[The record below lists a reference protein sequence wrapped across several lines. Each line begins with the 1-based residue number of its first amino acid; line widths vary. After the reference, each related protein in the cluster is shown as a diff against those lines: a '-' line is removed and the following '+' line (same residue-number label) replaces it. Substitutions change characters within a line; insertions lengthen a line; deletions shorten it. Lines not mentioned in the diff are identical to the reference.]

1 MRAARPETG
10 STVAPLH
17 ASLDEGGCREQY
29 TRRVASAVEEAASW
43 KTDRSDPRGKND
55 RRKATYRTIRRR
67 SVTTSERVRSSD
79 RGLEPARRPRVNDAA
94 RRRATTVRFFGTG
107 RARRGPGTGVVEE
120 DLRIARTGLRIGTG
134 RDGILAV
141 SPGSAP
147 DPRIGRTATGVRGR
161 RVCGCPSSALIS
173 PKGGFNRRTAAADDA
188 ATGIAAKSSTGW
200 ACFRSGSASP
210 DQPRQ
215 VCVVV
220 AGVAWP
226 GEPVPDGGRER
237 SGTWR
242 RSAQL
247 GGFGVSV
254 RPRVACDGDA
264 QPHEKKK
271 RVGSFGRIKRN
282 SDVPACT
289 G

>member
-1 MRAARPETG
+1 
-10 STVAPLH
+10 LH
-17 ASLDEGGCREQY
+17 ASLDHVAAASSD
-29 TRRVASAVEEAASW
+29 TRRVASAAEEAASW
-43 KTDRSDPRGKND
+43 KTGRSDPRGKND

-67 SVTTSERVRSSD
+67 SGTTSERARSSD
-79 RGLEPARRPRVNDAA
+79 RGLEPARRPGVNDAA
-94 RRRATTVRFFGTG
+94 RRRATMAWFFGTG

-120 DLRIARTGLRIGTG
+120 DLRIARTGLRTGTG

-147 DPRIGRTATGVRGR
+147 GLRIGWTATGVRGR
-161 RVCGCPSSALIS
+161 RVCGCPSSALVS
-173 PKGGFNRRTAAADDA
+173 SRGGLNRRTAAADDA

-210 DQPRQ
+210 GQPRQ

-220 AGVAWP
+220 AGVARP

-242 RSAQL
+242 RPTQL

-254 RPRVACDGDA
+254 RPRVVCDGDA